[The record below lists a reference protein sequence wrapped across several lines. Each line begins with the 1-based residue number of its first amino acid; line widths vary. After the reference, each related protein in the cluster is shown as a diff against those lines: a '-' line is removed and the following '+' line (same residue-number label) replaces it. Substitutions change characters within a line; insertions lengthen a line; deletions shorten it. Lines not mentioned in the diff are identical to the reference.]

1 MAGAE
6 FKSSTNVTIDLIKTQ
21 IKCRATTGNVRE
33 VQKISVLINTLNEE
47 QNIRNCPFYI
57 VLSAII
63 CGYPL

>member
-1 MAGAE
+1 MAGAVQILD
-6 FKSSTNVTIDLIKTQ
+6 KLNDWPYQTQ
-21 IKCRATTGNVRE
+21 IKRRATTGNVRE
-33 VQKISVLINTLNEE
+33 VQKISVLTNTLNGK